1 MTLESSLGSLA
12 LALTLLLVVAIAPP
26 ANAQKPTGALY
37 GSVSVPSG
45 EPLPGVTVELSGI
58 GAPRSTTTNDR
69 GEFHFLGL
77 DPGGYTLRAGRDGFS
92 TVEYERIDI
101 RIARNTTIELQLL
114 PEIEEVI
121 TVIDEPPLLDQR
133 KVARGMHV
141 TRDELEAIPT
151 ARDPWA
157 IVNQAPGVMID
168 RIDVGGSRGHQAIF
182 TALGVGM
189 EENDYQLDGVQITDM
204 AATGSSSTY
213 YDFDQFQEIQLAT
226 GGSDITKVS
235 AGVTL
240 NMVTK
245 RGSNEPRG
253 TARFFVTDKKWQSS
267 PDVDAR
273 DFPPGQEVSQTDE
286 LDRLEDYGLE
296 LGGPVRKDRVWLWGA
311 WAKNPIRE
319 LTTGGLPRETE
330 IETAAIKANAQIGG
344 ANSAIASWHRAEKLR
359 FRWNA
364 GPGVED
370 EATWDQDSSTSIFK
384 LQDTHVVGSSL
395 MVSGTYSRVDSDARW
410 VGRGGIGPSAP
421 EALLDSDGVRKRNV
435 FTVVDERPSQE
446 LRLEGSYFFHTG
458 GASHELKFGGRRRDF
473 DFESDEIWPGR
484 QLRHMAGNNIG
495 FPDGPQDIVIALRA
509 GPQSMSTDYSSL
521 WVQDTLAWERWTLNL
536 GLRYDLQK
544 AENGPS
550 AAEANPAFPDLLPA
564 IEFSG
569 NDGGGFEWET
579 VSPRIGA
586 TYALTRDRQTLLRA
600 SLARFPE
607 VLGTREPGR
616 INPMGSAQAVFLFLD
631 LNDNNIWDG
640 PGEPTSFL
648 FPQGFDPADP
658 TALDS
663 PNLNDPGL
671 DPALTDEIVL
681 EIEHAFLPELVVGL
695 NLTYRDTSDHPDL
708 RDLIRDGS
716 GEVRVV
722 TREDYIQETVLTGT
736 LPDGT
741 SYSQPVYA
749 LRPGLSFT
757 GGSLMTTGDRKVKY
771 RGVALSAVKRLS
783 NRWML
788 RGFLNYAKT
797 DWRVPDSFF
806 DFQDPTNLYP
816 GERQDDDRQPA
827 MEIGIFSDFLH
838 STWMFNVNGL
848 YQVAPE
854 KSWGFDLSANIYARE
869 GYPLPYYRDYVSR
882 IDGRQREVQAVRR
895 VDDFRTDDI
904 ATVDLR
910 LSKDFSLVR
919 DQLLVTLM
927 ADLFNALNEGY
938 VMRREL
944 ALNSPRS
951 NFVESTL
958 SPRVWRFGVR
968 LSWWSRP

>member
-1 MTLESSLGSLA
+1 MTSHFSLGSLA
-12 LALTLLLVVAIAPP
+12 LAGTLLLLAAVAPP
-26 ANAQKPTGALY
+26 ANAQQPTGALY
-37 GSVSVPSG
+37 GSVSAPAG
-45 EPLPGVTVELSGI
+45 EPLPGVAVELSGI
-58 GAPRSTTTNDR
+58 GAPRLTTTNDR

-77 DPGGYTLRAGRDGFS
+77 DPGDYALRAGLDGYS
-92 TVEYERIDI
+92 TVEFERINI

-114 PEIEEVI
+114 PEIEESI

-141 TRDELEAIPT
+141 TRKELEAIPT

-157 IVNQAPGVMID
+157 IVNQAPGVLID
-168 RIDVGGSRGHQAIF
+168 RIDVGGSRGHQATF
-182 TALGVGM
+182 TALGVRKH
-189 EENDYQLDGVQITDM
+189 ENDYQLDGVQITDM

-213 YDFDQFQEIQLAT
+213 YDFDQFEEVQLAT

-240 NMVTK
+240 NLVTK
-245 RGSNEPRG
+245 RGQNEPRG
-253 TARFFVTDKKWQSS
+253 TARYFATDRKWQSS
-267 PDVDAR
+267 PDVDAT
-273 DFPPGQEVSQTDE
+273 DFPPGQEVAQTDE

-296 LGGPVRKDRVWLWGA
+296 LGGPMRKDRVWLWGA
-311 WAKNPIRE
+311 WAKNPIQE
-319 LTTGGLPRETE
+319 IATGGLLRETE
-330 IETAAIKANAQIGG
+330 IETAAIKANAQISG

-359 FRWNA
+359 LRWNA
-364 GPGVED
+364 GPGVEN
-370 EATWDQDSSTSIFK
+370 EATWDQDSGTDILK
-384 LQDTHVVGSSL
+384 LQDTHVVGRSL
-395 MVSGTYSRVDSDARW
+395 ILTGTYSSVDSDLRF

-421 EALLDSDGVRKRNV
+421 EILLDSDGVIKGNAPT
-435 FTVVDERPSQE
+435 FVDERPSEE
-446 LRLEGSYFFHTG
+446 LRLEGSYFFHSG
-458 GASHELKFGGRRRDF
+458 GASHELKFGGRRRNF
-473 DFESDEIWPGR
+473 DYQADESWPGR
-484 QLRHMAGNNIG
+484 QLRHMAGNNVG
-495 FPDGPQDIVIALRA
+495 FPDGPQDVVVAIRA
-509 GPQSMSTDYSSL
+509 GPQSVSTDYSSL

-536 GLRYDLQK
+536 GLRYDLQEG
-544 AENGPS
+544 ENGPS

-564 IEFSG
+564 IQFPG

-607 VLGTREPGR
+607 ALGTNEPGW
-616 INPMGSAQAVFLFLD
+616 INPMGWALAVFLFID

-640 PGEPTSFL
+640 PGEPTFFL
-648 FPQGFDPADP
+648 FPEGFDPSDP

-681 EIEHAFLPELVVGL
+681 ALEHAFLPELVVSL
-695 NLTYRDTSDHPDL
+695 HLTYRDTSDL
-708 RDLIRDGS
+708 AEFRDLVRDGS
-716 GEVRVV
+716 GEVQVV
-722 TREDYIQETVLTGT
+722 SRDDYLHEAVLIGT

-741 SYSQPVYA
+741 NYAQPVYA
-749 LRPGLSFT
+749 LGPGLSFT
-757 GGSLMTTGDRKVKY
+757 GGSLMTSGDREVKY

-788 RGFLNYAKT
+788 RGFLNYAET
-797 DWRVPDSFF
+797 DWRVPDRFF
-806 DFQDPTNLYP
+806 DFQDPTDLHP
-816 GERQDDDRQPA
+816 GQRQDNDRQSA
-827 MEIGIFSDFLH
+827 METSVGRGFLH
-838 STWMFNVNGL
+838 STWMCDVNGL

-854 KSWGFDLSANIYARE
+854 RSWGFDVSANIYARE
-869 GYPLPYYRDYVSR
+869 GYPLPYYHDYVSR
-882 IDGRQREVQAVRR
+882 IDGRDREVQAVGR

-910 LSKDFSLVR
+910 VSKDFSLVR
-919 DQLLVTLM
+919 DQLLVTLS

-938 VMRREL
+938 VLHREL
-944 ALNSPRS
+944 QLNSPRA

-968 LSWWSRP
+968 LSWR